1 MNAAVDPRWRNGLTV
16 AAAGM
21 LAVAIGG
28 LLAGGSLGIAA
39 VVALGCA
46 GIVVVWG
53 RWARI
58 ETLLL
63 GFLVAGYVIGNRGFA
78 QIMPFPTLPLLFGE
92 LVLAIAGA
100 MFLVQSALRRELPF
114 RLDALNLVLLL
125 LIVLGAARMAIDFRR
140 YGLWALRDFATIYYI
155 GFFFLAQHVS
165 RAARERRLLGAAFVG
180 SCLALPWVV
189 LLFRRYP
196 DFFLGQLVLNGTPI
210 VFIKD
215 DLAATFLLA
224 GFFPLLAPPATPARG
239 GAWRGAAAGTVFLAG
254 LWLLSRAAMVGF
266 ALAAAFALAGR
277 SRRILKVT
285 AIAAS
290 LGIAAAAGAAALD
303 DAPLR
308 QSRLYAL
315 YEHLVSIADVQGRG
329 AYEGPASIDSGDN
342 NRFRLVWWR
351 TIASRV
357 LDENPVFGLGFGYD
371 LSHDFVSTYELIGD
385 DFNTRSPHNILFTAL
400 GRMGFTGLA
409 LFLGLF
415 AAMAAR
421 TLAAARA
428 ARRRTEGSE
437 RALALW
443 CACWV
448 ILVSACFGVVLEGPM
463 GAVVFWTLLG
473 LASASSAALE
483 TGSDDANQSDQRP
496 KYSVVETA
504 AAGAMGR

>member
-1 MNAAVDPRWRNGLTV
+1 MESHARHRL
-16 AAAGM
+16 
-21 LAVAIGG
+21 I
-28 LLAGGSLGIAA
+28 A
-39 VVALGCA
+39 VVACLLAIWFGSLLANGQPALVAVAALLCA
-46 GIVVVWG
+46 GLVILWG
-53 RWARI
+53 RWAWI

-63 GFLVAGYVIGNRGFA
+63 GFLIAGYVIGNRGFA
-78 QIMPFPTLPLLFGE
+78 QIMPVPGLPLLFGE
-92 LVLAIAGA
+92 AVLAAGA
-100 MFLVQSALRRELPF
+100 MFLVQTALRRELPF
-114 RLDALNLVLLL
+114 RLDTLNLVLLL
-125 LIVLGAARMAIDFRR
+125 LILLGVARMVFDFRR

-155 GFFFLAQHVS
+155 GFFFLAQHVG

-180 SCLALPWVV
+180 SCLVLPWVI
-189 LLFRRYP
+189 LLFQRHP

-215 DLAATFLLA
+215 DLAATFLFA

-239 GAWRGAAAGTVFLAG
+239 GTWRAAGAGTVFLAG

-266 ALAAAFALAGR
+266 VVAAAFALAGR

-285 AIAAS
+285 AVAAS
-290 LGIAAAAGAAALD
+290 LGLVVAAGAAALD

-315 YEHLVSIADVQGRG
+315 YEHLASIADVQGRG
-329 AYEGPASIDSGDN
+329 AYEGTASIDSGDN

-371 LSHDFVSTYELIGD
+371 LSRDFVSTYELIGD
-385 DFNTRSPHNILFTAL
+385 DFNTRSPHNILFTIL
-400 GRMGFTGLA
+400 GRMGFVGLA

-415 AAMAAR
+415 AAMTAR

-428 ARRRTEGSE
+428 ARRRTEGGE

-463 GAVVFWTLLG
+463 GAVVFWILLG
-473 LASASSAALE
+473 LASA
-483 TGSDDANQSDQRP
+483 TP
-496 KYSVVETA
+496 V
-504 AAGAMGR
+504 AAGSETQAGDGASGAAGEETRVPTLHADPEPANR